1 MMATPAK
8 RLALA
13 LFALAPVLST
23 GCASQQKLKDYETE
37 ITALREERTRLRKE
51 NETYK
56 NQISNYEIMVAQ
68 GTGAQPASATES
80 YPELDNMGVGT
91 ELRNGELVITVS
103 SDVSFASGKAE
114 LTSKGKEALKAV
126 AKALVEQYP
135 AATYM
140 INGHT
145 DSDPIKKSKFES
157 NRDLS
162 LERAMSVLT
171 YLVND
176 CAIEDGQCV
185 VAGYGPHQPIAAND
199 TSTNKSKNRRV
210 EIIVHVSSRS

>member
-1 MMATPAK
+1 MASNGK

-13 LFALAPVLST
+13 LFALAPALST

-37 ITALREERTRLRKE
+37 ITALREERTRLRTE

-56 NQISNYEIMVAQ
+56 NQISNYEAMLAS
-68 GTGAQPASATES
+68 GAQPASAIES
-80 YPELDNMGVGT
+80 YPELDTVGVGT

-103 SDVSFASGKAE
+103 SDVSFASGKAD
-114 LTSKGKEALKAV
+114 LTSKGKDALKAV
-126 AKALVEQYP
+126 AKTLQEQYP

-171 YLVND
+171 FLVNE
-176 CAIEDGQCV
+176 CEIEDGQCV
-185 VAGYGPHQPIAAND
+185 VAGYGPHQPIASND
-199 TSTNKSKNRRV
+199 TSSNKSKNRRV